1 MATAGQPTSD
11 AVRRAQ
17 LMREYWNR
25 VRRPSATA
33 LGAVAAF
40 FLAYP
45 PLAQGIYYLLRG
57 LWSLL
62 HLGSVESLAETHR
75 HVWLSEEVGVLVLVI
90 GAALCLAAYRRQG
103 SPEILVIAFGSALG
117 MGLIELIFILHRRIS
132 ALYLLDV
139 FIQFGLVVFW
149 IYGWRAKERQLAQA
163 ARGAQPPASTP
174 ATPAMPAAAPIPTT
188 PSPMAQHH
196 AEEEKQL
203 NNICAACGLAG
214 TTAKPQAAGGV

>member
-1 MATAGQPTSD
+1 MATASQRPSD

-62 HLGSVESLAETHR
+62 HMGSVESLAETHR
-75 HVWLSEEVGVLVLVI
+75 NVWLSEEVGVLVLVI
-90 GAALCLAAYRRQG
+90 GVALCVAAYRRQG
-103 SPEILVIAFGSALG
+103 SPEILIIALGSALG
-117 MGLIELIFILHRRIS
+117 MGVIQLIFILHRRIS
-132 ALYLLDV
+132 ALYLIDV

-163 ARGAQPPASTP
+163 ARMSQPPTP
-174 ATPAMPAAAPIPTT
+174 RPPMPAAPPVPTP
-188 PSPMAQHH
+188 PSAMAQHR
-196 AEEEKQL
+196 
-203 NNICAACGLAG
+203 AG
-214 TTAKPQAAGGV
+214 E

>member
-1 MATAGQPTSD
+1 MATASQRTSD

-17 LMREYWNR
+17 LMREYWSR

-33 LGAVAAF
+33 LGVVAAF

-75 HVWLSEEVGVLVLVI
+75 NVWLSEEVGALVLVI
-90 GAALCLAAYRRQG
+90 GVALCVAAYRRQG

-117 MGLIELIFILHRRIS
+117 MGLIELLFIFHRRIS
-132 ALYLLDV
+132 VLYLIDV
-139 FIQFGLVVFW
+139 IIQFGLVVFW

-163 ARGAQPPASTP
+163 TRVSQPPTP
-174 ATPAMPAAAPIPTT
+174 LPAAAPLPTA
-188 PSPMAQHH
+188 PSAMAQHR
-196 AEEEKQL
+196 AEE
-203 NNICAACGLAG
+203 
-214 TTAKPQAAGGV
+214 